1 MDYFDW
7 YAAYLHRTCPV
18 ADAHLD
24 LVTEVYRRRK
34 KGERGVLNTY
44 YREEFQKG
52 GVNLVV
58 ASLFL
63 GEDELEESGE
73 NGIFPKGALLKKS
86 LEMLAVFYEDLEETK
101 GRMQIVTD
109 RDSLFRITAKRGF
122 SRQYRVGIVLY
133 LEGLDMLEEEPEL
146 LRCFH
151 AMGVRGAALTWNRRT
166 KPVNAF
172 AAGCGRDDGQRPA
185 YGKRDQAIT
194 DKGVQALFL
203 MEKLGIF
210 VDSSHLSREA
220 AWLLPSFTKKAF
232 AATHSNSAALVPHRR
247 NLTDGEI
254 EQIAKR
260 GGVIGVNA
268 CRKFCHPR
276 QEDNIGTGI
285 NACKDGRIDGE
296 NGEQNPCGYVIKD
309 NTEKD
314 TRGSDP
320 DVLCDQ
326 TAYLIEK
333 AGEDHVGFGLDL
345 GEDTVLSGY
354 RELPRVTAELL
365 RRGFS
370 VETTKKVLGGNWIRF
385 LSEILQ

>member
-63 GEDELEESGE
+63 GGDELNDCMEE
-73 NGIFPKGALLKKS
+73 GIFPGGSLLKKS
-86 LEMLAVFYEDLEETK
+86 LEMLSAFYEDLEETK
-101 GRMQIVTD
+101 GRMQLVTD
-109 RDSLFRITAKRGF
+109 RDSLLRITAKRGF
-122 SRQYRVGIVLY
+122 SRQYKVGIVLY
-133 LEGLDMLEEEPEL
+133 LEGLDMLEGEPEL
-146 LRCFH
+146 LRCFY
-151 AMGVRGAALTWNRRT
+151 AMGVRGAALTWNRRREI
-166 KPVNAF
+166 VNVLAE
-172 AAGCGRDDGQRPA
+172 GCGGNVTISGERKESGE
-185 YGKRDQAIT
+185 KRDQAIT

-220 AWLLPSFTKKAF
+220 AWLLPSFTKKPY
-232 AATHSNSAALVPHRR
+232 AATHSNSAALVSHQR

-254 EQIAKR
+254 EEIAGR

-268 CRKFCHPR
+268 YRKFC
-276 QEDNIGTGI
+276 G
-285 NACKDGRIDGE
+285 CFSKDDAGMALDT
-296 NGEQNPCGYVIKD
+296 CGYRSADV
-309 NTEKD
+309 TGGEKENCEAGID
-314 TRGSDP
+314 A
-320 DVLCDQ
+320 LCDH
-326 TAYLIEK
+326 TAYLIKK
-333 AGEDHVGFGLDL
+333 AGEDHVGFGLDF

-354 RELPRVTAELL
+354 AELPKVTAALL

-370 VETTKKVLGGNWIRF
+370 VETMKKVLGGNWICF
-385 LSEILQ
+385 LSEIL

>member
-24 LVTEVYRRRK
+24 LVTDVYRRRK

-44 YREEFQKG
+44 YRDEFQKG

-63 GEDELEESGE
+63 GGEELEDCMESGV
-73 NGIFPKGALLKKS
+73 FPKGALLKKS
-86 LEMLAVFYEDLEETK
+86 LEMLAAFYEDLEETK
-101 GRMQIVTD
+101 GRIQLVTD
-109 RDSLFRITAKRGF
+109 RDSLLRITAKRGF
-122 SRQYRVGIVLY
+122 SRQYRVGIILY
-133 LEGLDMLEEEPEL
+133 LEGLDMLEGEPEL
-146 LRCFH
+146 LRCFY
-151 AMGVRGAALTWNRRT
+151 ALGVRGAALTWNRRREIA
-166 KPVNAF
+166 NAF
-172 AAGCGRDDGQRPA
+172 AEGCRGGALISGEKED
-185 YGKRDQAIT
+185 RDQAIT

-232 AATHSNSAALVPHRR
+232 AATHSNSASLVPHQR

-254 EQIAKR
+254 EQIAGR
-260 GGVIGVNA
+260 GGVIGINA
-268 CRKFCHPR
+268 YRKFCC
-276 QEDNIGTGI
+276 QEGVS
-285 NACKDGRIDGE
+285 R
-296 NGEQNPCGYVIKD
+296 
-309 NTEKD
+309 
-314 TRGSDP
+314 SDL
-320 DVLCDQ
+320 DALCDQ
-326 TAYLIEK
+326 AAYLMEK
-333 AGEDHVGFGLDL
+333 AGEDHVGFGLDF

-354 RELPRVTAELL
+354 GELPKVTAEML

-370 VETTKKVLGGNWIRF
+370 VETMKKVLGGNWVRF
-385 LSEILQ
+385 LSGILK

>member
-52 GVNLVV
+52 GVNLVI

-63 GEDELEESGE
+63 GRDELDDCME
-73 NGIFPKGALLKKS
+73 NDIFPRGALLKKS
-86 LEMLAVFYEDLEETK
+86 LEMLAAFYEDLEETK
-101 GRMQIVTD
+101 GRMQLVTD
-109 RDSLFRITAKRGF
+109 RDSLLGITAKRGF

-133 LEGLDMLEEEPEL
+133 LEGLDMLGGEPEL
-146 LRCFH
+146 LRCFY
-151 AMGVRGAALTWNRRT
+151 AMGVRGAALTWNRRREM
-166 KPVNAF
+166 VNAF
-172 AAGCGRDDGQRPA
+172 AEGCGVDTRISGTAEREENEREDRACGESGEKKEDG
-185 YGKRDQAIT
+185 KQAIT
-194 DKGVQALFL
+194 DRGVQALFL

-220 AWLLPSFTKKAF
+220 AWLLPSFTEKPF
-232 AATHSNSAALVPHRR
+232 AATHSNSAALVPHLR

-254 EQIAKR
+254 EQIAGR
-260 GGVIGVNA
+260 GGVIGINA
-268 CRKFCHPR
+268 YRKFCR
-276 QEDNIGTGI
+276 LSAEGDVGTERSACGADFV
-285 NACKDGRIDGE
+285 NA
-296 NGEQNPCGYVIKD
+296 
-309 NTEKD
+309 
-314 TRGSDP
+314 
-320 DVLCDQ
+320 LCDHA
-326 TAYLIEK
+326 AYLIKK
-333 AGEDHVGFGLDL
+333 AGEDHVGFGLDF

-354 RELPRVTAELL
+354 HELPGVTAELL

-370 VETTKKVLGGNWIRF
+370 VETMKKVLGGNWIRF
-385 LSEILQ
+385 LSAVLK